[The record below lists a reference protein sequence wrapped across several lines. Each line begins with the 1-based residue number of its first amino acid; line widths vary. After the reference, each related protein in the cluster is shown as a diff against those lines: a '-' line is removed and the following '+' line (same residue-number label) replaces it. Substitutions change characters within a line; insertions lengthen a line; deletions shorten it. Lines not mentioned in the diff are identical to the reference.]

1 MQSWWPVRRRWPAVV
16 SRSRYGSSRPHRE
29 CYAAEERHCS
39 RLSATSR
46 ARCWGVLG
54 EPPPC
59 QSKPVPFETS
69 ARKARAVLRV
79 APFVGL
85 LYSTLVLWFLEGAH
99 ASPLAKPPLR
109 PWYPNKQSVTFE
121 DILRTARYALARFD
135 VLVPS
140 PYINNLRKLDPPS
153 RKQQPPSRRQASAAA
168 ETCSYAAR
176 WAEARMAA
184 WTA

>member
-1 MQSWWPVRRRWPAVV
+1 MQSGWPVRRRWPAVV

-69 ARKARAVLRV
+69 ARKARAF
-79 APFVGL
+79 AC
-85 LYSTLVLWFLEGAH
+85 STVRCPL
-99 ASPLAKPPLR
+99 SP
-109 PWYPNKQSVTFE
+109 
-121 DILRTARYALARFD
+121 
-135 VLVPS
+135 
-140 PYINNLRKLDPPS
+140 
-153 RKQQPPSRRQASAAA
+153 AAA
-168 ETCSYAAR
+168 VPQRRLRRAPAPAAYPKR
-176 WAEARMAA
+176 PPVLSTRIWRPISPAISELCREAQPDGPECVPQEGGHENARIWRSSSAIPWRLPCRFWAAIGAKALSGSR
-184 WTA
+184 